1 MQRSEGAN
9 LRLAAPSVEGGLP
22 VRQGVGPMSIRSAFD
37 QELQELRDDVLRMGS
52 MVEGALKSSI
62 QALKEQD
69 QALAQQIINDDDKV
83 NDLRFKIE
91 EDCLSL
97 IARQQPAARDLR
109 FIVAA
114 MNIVLDLERMGD
126 HAAGIATIV
135 LRMGGQPPLKPLI
148 DLPRMAQISQ
158 EMLRASLDAFVAED
172 EKRALA
178 ITPRD
183 EQVDQLYNQIF
194 RELITYMIEDPR
206 TVTRAM
212 YLLFCAHNVERIADR
227 VTNICERV
235 AFVATGRMEE
245 IPSEP
250 GTEIG
255 LS

>member
-1 MQRSEGAN
+1 
-9 LRLAAPSVEGGLP
+9 
-22 VRQGVGPMSIRSAFD
+22 MSIRSAFD
-37 QELQELRDDVLRMGS
+37 HELSELRDNVLRMGS
-52 MVEGALKSSI
+52 MVDSAIGRSI
-62 QALKEQD
+62 RALKEGD
-69 QALAQQIINDDDKV
+69 ALLAQKIIADDDAV
-83 NDLRFKIE
+83 NNLRFKIE
-91 EDCLSL
+91 EDCLGL

-158 EMLRASLDAFVAED
+158 EMLRGSLEAFMSDNPEAAIQIT
-172 EKRALA
+172 KR
-178 ITPRD
+178 D
-183 EQVDQLYNQIF
+183 NEVDGLYNQIF
-194 RELITYMIEDPR
+194 RELLTFMIEDPR

-235 AFVATGRMEE
+235 RFVATGRMEE
-245 IPSEP
+245 ISSEA
-250 GTEIG
+250 GTEAG
-255 LS
+255 LA

>member
-1 MQRSEGAN
+1 MT
-9 LRLAAPSVEGGLP
+9 
-22 VRQGVGPMSIRSAFD
+22 IRSAFD
-37 QELQELRDDVLRMGS
+37 KELQELRDNVLRLGG
-52 MVEGALKSSI
+52 MVDIAIGLSI
-62 QALKEQD
+62 QALKERD
-69 QALAQQIINDDDKV
+69 QSLAQRIIADDDRI
-83 NDLRFKIE
+83 NELRFKVE
-91 EDCLSL
+91 EDCVRL

-135 LRMGGQPPLKPLI
+135 VRMGDEPLLKPLI
-148 DLPRMAQISQ
+148 DLPRMVRISR
-158 EMLRASLDAFVAED
+158 EMLQASLDAFMSENAQEAMCIP
-172 EKRALA
+172 E
-178 ITPRD
+178 RD
-183 EQVDQLYNQIF
+183 EEVDQLYNQIF
-194 RELITYMIEDPR
+194 RELISFMIEDPR

-245 IPSEP
+245 IPSEA
-250 GTEIG
+250 GTDVG